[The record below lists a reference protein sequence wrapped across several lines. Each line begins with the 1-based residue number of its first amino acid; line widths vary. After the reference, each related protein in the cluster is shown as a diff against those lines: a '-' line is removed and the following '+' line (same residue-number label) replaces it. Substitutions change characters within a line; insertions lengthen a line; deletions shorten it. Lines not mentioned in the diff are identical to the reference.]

1 MEKYTLQGMHCANC
15 AKKLEARLQQLQNGE
30 KVRLNFTDK
39 VLYIPK
45 DIDINAVKKIVN
57 AEKVLLDTPVA
68 STNTNE
74 SQQHNHSS
82 EEKGKHHHH
91 HHHVNPGEQASKN
104 MQLVFVLNLFFSLA
118 EFVFG
123 VLFNS
128 AAILSDAVHDL
139 GDSLSI
145 GLAWGF
151 QKISIKEANEK
162 YSFGHR
168 RFSLLGAL
176 TTSIVLMVGSVLVV
190 VHSVPLLFN
199 PEPVNSQGM
208 FWMAIIAIGI
218 NGFATW
224 LMGRGSSANERVLS
238 LHMLEDVLGWA
249 GVLIVSV
256 VLRYQEWYILD
267 PLLSIGIALFILSR
281 TIPNFL
287 SSANVFLESVPKDV
301 DIHQLDQKIRGIK
314 NVHGVSHLH
323 MWSIDGEENAFAVT
337 VYVSTEDVNE
347 FESIRE
353 QIRLLLKNNNVTHS
367 TIEVVVDMEK
377 LIH

>member
-1 MEKYTLQGMHCANC
+1 MKKYSLQGMHCANC
-15 AKKLEARLQQLQNGE
+15 AKKLEARLQQLQHGE
-30 KVRLNFTDK
+30 KVQVNFSDK
-39 VLYIPK
+39 ALFVPE
-45 DIDINAVKKIVN
+45 DVDVNAVKKIVS
-57 AEKVLLDTPVA
+57 AEKMYLNTTFAP
-68 STNTNE
+68 TNGEE
-74 SQQHNHSS
+74 SHHHHD
-82 EEKGKHHHH
+82 EKGHHHH
-91 HHHVNPGEQASKN
+91 HHMNSGEKASKN
-104 MQLVFVLNLFFSLA
+104 MQLVFVLNLLFSLV

-123 VLFNS
+123 FLFNS

-151 QKISIKEANEK
+151 QKISNKEANEK

-176 TTSIVLMVGSVLVV
+176 TTSIVLMTGSVVV
-190 VHSVPLLFN
+190 VIHSVPLLFN

-208 FWMAIIAIGI
+208 FWMAIIAIAI

-224 LMGRGSSANERVLS
+224 LMGKGSSANERVLS

-287 SSANVFLESVPKDV
+287 NSANVFLESVPEGV
-301 DIHQLDQKIRGIK
+301 DIRQLDKKILGIDY
-314 NVHGVSHLH
+314 VHGVSHLH

-347 FESIRE
+347 FENIRE
-353 QIRLLLKNNNVTHS
+353 QIRLMLTDNNVTHS
-367 TIEVVVDMEK
+367 TIEVVVDMEN
-377 LIH
+377 LIY

>member
-1 MEKYTLQGMHCANC
+1 MEKYSLQGMHCANC
-15 AKKLEARLQQLQNGE
+15 AKKLEARLQQLQHGE
-30 KVRLNFTDK
+30 KVQVNFTDK
-39 VLYIPK
+39 ALFVPG
-45 DIDINAVKKIVN
+45 DVDVNAVKKIVS
-57 AEKVLLDTPVA
+57 AEKMFLNTTFAP
-68 STNTNE
+68 TNVEE
-74 SQQHNHSS
+74 SHHHHD
-82 EEKGKHHHH
+82 EKGHHHH
-91 HHHVNPGEQASKN
+91 HHMNSGEKASKN
-104 MQLVFVLNLFFSLA
+104 MQLVFVLNLLFSLA

-123 VLFNS
+123 FLFNS

-151 QKISIKEANEK
+151 QKISNKEANGK

-176 TTSIVLMVGSVLVV
+176 TTSIVLMTGSVLVV

-208 FWMAIIAIGI
+208 FWMAIIAIAI

-224 LMGRGSSANERVLS
+224 LMGKGSSANERVLS

-287 SSANVFLESVPKDV
+287 SSANVFLESVPEGV
-301 DIHQLDQKIRGIK
+301 DIRQLDKKIRSIDY
-314 NVHGVSHLH
+314 VHGVSHLH

-337 VYVSTEDVNE
+337 LYVSTEDVSE

-353 QIRLLLKNNNVTHS
+353 QIRLMLTDNNVTHS
-367 TIEVVVDMEK
+367 TIEVVADMEN

>member
-15 AKKLEARLQQLQNGE
+15 AKKLEARLQQLKHGE
-30 KVRLNFTDK
+30 TVHLNFTDK
-39 VLYIPK
+39 VLYVPK
-45 DIDINAVKKIVN
+45 DVDINAVKKIVG
-57 AEKVLLDTPVA
+57 ADKVLLDTSFA
-68 STNTNE
+68 SVNKKE
-74 SQQHNHSS
+74 SHQHQHS
-82 EEKGKHHHH
+82 EKDKHHHH
-91 HHHVNPGEQASKN
+91 HHHVNHGQEASKN
-104 MQLVFVLNLFFSLA
+104 MQLVFVLNLLFSLA
-118 EFVFG
+118 EFIFG

-145 GLAWGF
+145 GLAWLF
-151 QKISIKEANEK
+151 QKISTKEANEK

-176 TTSIVLMVGSVLVV
+176 TTSIVLIIGSVLVII
-190 VHSVPLLFN
+190 HSVPLLFN
-199 PEPVNSQGM
+199 PQTVNSQGM

-224 LMGRGSSANERVLS
+224 LMSKGSSANEKVLS

-256 VLRYQEWYILD
+256 VLRYREWYILD
-267 PLLSIGIALFILSR
+267 PLLSIGIALFILTK

-287 SSANVFLESVPKDV
+287 SSANVFLESVPEDV
-301 DIHQLDQKIRGIK
+301 DIHQLGKEIRKI
-314 NVHGVSHLH
+314 NHVHGVSHLH

-353 QIRLLLKNNNVTHS
+353 QIRLLLKENNVTHS

-377 LIH
+377 LIR

>member
-1 MEKYTLQGMHCANC
+1 MEKYSLQGMHCANC
-15 AKKLEARLQQLQNGE
+15 AKKLEARLQQLQHGE
-30 KVRLNFTDK
+30 KVQVSFSDK
-39 VLYIPK
+39 ALFVPG
-45 DIDINAVKKIVN
+45 DVDINAVKKIVS
-57 AEKVLLDTPVA
+57 AEKMFLNTTFAP
-68 STNTNE
+68 TNVEE
-74 SQQHNHSS
+74 S
-82 EEKGKHHHH
+82 HHHH
-91 HHHVNPGEQASKN
+91 DKKGHHHHMNSGEKASKN
-104 MQLVFVLNLFFSLA
+104 MQLVFVLNLLFSLA

-123 VLFNS
+123 FLFNS

-151 QKISIKEANEK
+151 QKISNKEANGK

-176 TTSIVLMVGSVLVV
+176 TTSIVLMTGSVLVV

-208 FWMAIIAIGI
+208 FWMAIIAIAI

-224 LMGRGSSANERVLS
+224 LMGKGSSANERVLS

-287 SSANVFLESVPKDV
+287 SSANVFLESVPEGV
-301 DIHQLDQKIRGIK
+301 DIRQLDKKIRSIDY
-314 NVHGVSHLH
+314 VHGVSHLH
-323 MWSIDGEENAFAVT
+323 IWSIDGEENAFAVT
-337 VYVSTEDVNE
+337 VYVSTEDVSE

-353 QIRLLLKNNNVTHS
+353 QIRLMLTDNNVTHS
-367 TIEVVVDMEK
+367 TIEVVVDMEN